1 MAHEFIEINDVSVN
15 YEINNL
21 LAVSGLDM
29 KIKSGSFSAVVG
41 PSGCGKSTLM
51 KILSGLI
58 KPTTGNVKINNS
70 EVTGPQNFVGMA
82 FQNPVMMPWRKTL
95 DNVLIPFEILK
106 QNKSKKK
113 EY

>member
-58 KPTTGNVKINNS
+58 KRINRSVKINTINS
-70 EVTGPQNFVGMA
+70 KEDIEN
-82 FQNPVMMPWRKTL
+82 
-95 DNVLIPFEILK
+95 LK
-106 QNKSKKK
+106 I
-113 EY
+113 